1 MKMCASGIR
10 LLAGILLLL
19 PVAAYGAGAV
29 VDCSGATPGAFTSIN
44 AALASLPAQ
53 GPNSITVTGTCHE
66 NVVIVNRTQLNISG
80 NPTATIFPNPI
91 TPNGRVLVIFGSQQV
106 GIQNLTIDGGR
117 GVVVNDQSRVDFDT
131 VTIQNSGGL
140 GLTSLDSLVHIFN
153 STIKNSVRSGILV
166 SGGTFNVDGSVTITG
181 NGRLG
186 IAALTAHLAINGGD
200 GTPGTENV
208 ISNNGTGGVEVASS
222 SEADI
227 NSDNRITNNGGL
239 WGLVVLNSSSVSMGD
254 GTISNNTGLGVH
266 CGGTSH
272 CEFAGNI
279 HINGNGKGGIEIVEH
294 SDSSLDGGLDIST
307 NTGTGVLVDQSSS
320 LTSLGG
326 NTINNNTDDGM
337 VVNTLSVIKF
347 NANDT
352 ITGNG
357 KLALECNNGSLVS
370 GDISTYKPKKCGSAF
385 QAQPIN

>member
-1 MKMCASGIR
+1 MRIIHLVPIQENEMRFRFAN
-10 LLAGILLLL
+10 LMVALAVISVCV
-19 PVAAYGAGAV
+19 PIQARAANAT

-140 GLTSLDSLVHIFN
+140 GLTLLDSLVHIFN

-186 IAALTAHLAINGGD
+186 IAALTAHL
-200 GTPGTENV
+200 
-208 ISNNGTGGVEVASS
+208 
-222 SEADI
+222 
-227 NSDNRITNNGGL
+227 
-239 WGLVVLNSSSVSMGD
+239 
-254 GTISNNTGLGVH
+254 
-266 CGGTSH
+266 
-272 CEFAGNI
+272 
-279 HINGNGKGGIEIVEH
+279 
-294 SDSSLDGGLDIST
+294 
-307 NTGTGVLVDQSSS
+307 
-320 LTSLGG
+320 
-326 NTINNNTDDGM
+326 
-337 VVNTLSVIKF
+337 
-347 NANDT
+347 
-352 ITGNG
+352 
-357 KLALECNNGSLVS
+357 
-370 GDISTYKPKKCGSAF
+370 
-385 QAQPIN
+385 